1 MEKIEDGSGG
11 ACEDEN
17 PPESAHEDVAA
28 CGDRANVRTDDPHG
42 APAPVGSMVS
52 KALPLCT
59 VEEAMERRHSVRSFT
74 DRRIEGPV
82 LAALRDEADACSRE
96 GGLRM
101 LVVLDEPRAFSSML
115 ARYGN
120 FRNVRNYVA
129 VIGYPADD
137 LDERAG
143 YYGERLV
150 LAAQAL
156 GLSTCWAALT
166 FSKRQVRRLA
176 GPGEKL
182 VCALA
187 IGYGATQG
195 RPRKSK
201 APVDVGHAAE
211 TPPEWFE
218 RGVRAALLA
227 PHGHEPA
234 EVPLRAA
241 ARRQDGARP
250 GFPWRLHRCRPG
262 HREVPLRGRSRHGK
276 LRLGIGRRGRRAGS
290 ARPRR
295 RAFPP
300 RRTC

>member
-115 ARYGN
+115 ARYGS
-120 FRNVRNYVA
+120 FRNVRNYVSI
-129 VIGYPADD
+129 IGHPADD

-176 GPGEKL
+176 GPGERL
-182 VCALA
+182 VCVLA

-201 APVDVGHAAE
+201 APADVGHAAG

-227 PHGHEPA
+227 PTAMNQQKFRFELLPDGRT
-234 EVPLRAA
+234 VRAQA
-241 ARRQDGARP
+241 SPGAYTA
-250 GFPWRLHRCRPG
+250 
-262 HREVPLRGRSRHGK
+262 VD
-276 LRLGIGRRGRRAGS
+276 LGIAKYHFEVGAGTENF
-290 ARPRR
+290 AWE
-295 RAFPP
+295 
-300 RRTC
+300 